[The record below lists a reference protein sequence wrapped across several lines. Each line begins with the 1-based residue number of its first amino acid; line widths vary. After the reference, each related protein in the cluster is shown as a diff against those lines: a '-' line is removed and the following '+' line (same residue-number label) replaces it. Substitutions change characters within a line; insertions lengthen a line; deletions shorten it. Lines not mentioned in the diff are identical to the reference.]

1 MLRPLWAPL
10 APPQPRRLGGW
21 RQRLEAEA
29 LDAAVAGEGRGISRL
44 FGRHLLAWGEG
55 KMSAAEL
62 QNLAECGVHD
72 GFEHPMLSRLAQLRG
87 GQHAQA
93 SLIELLGTT
102 GVPRVISAFPGEFVS
117 HGVLPSSWIRLLHAY
132 PHEFRLR
139 LGAEKTKL
147 RGFWR
152 DFLNRPANADLRANH
167 PIIGG
172 MGIDELETVIPL
184 TMHADA
190 GPYSKTSACYV
201 VSFASLVGVG
211 EAKLTKFICAS
222 YVQRSGQMDDS
233 LWWHHVLEDM
243 TALGS
248 GYVGGRAVARDSDGT
263 LWRGALVFVKCD
275 EDVRANDFG
284 LTHFSGRNE
293 VCPDCLANRTTRP
306 FTDMTVDAAWRR
318 GEGMSFDVYKA
329 RAREPHHPLV
339 ANAHF
344 CHRFF
349 FPIDIMHLL
358 ECKGVTPLVFGSTMT
373 LLLADARVGANKEER
388 LEAINAR
395 REQFYDA
402 RPGSNRLPKIM
413 ITNCTRDGW
422 GNLAGPA
429 YKAAKVRC
437 AAPFFRDVVFH
448 YCGSMSDRDQQL
460 RRVTASLDDLYSLLY
475 EAPMFPPDATVARVR
490 QLCLAFG
497 SAYQRLRELSR
508 RAGVFAFAVT
518 PKVHKVQ
525 HIPLL
530 TSCINPVRVQVYSEE
545 SMMGSVT
552 GTWRGSKN
560 GRYRQTVQKV
570 VLIKQI
576 TGVLLRFE
584 LHIDGHDH

>member
-1 MLRPLWAPL
+1 MLRALWATL
-10 APPQPRRLGGW
+10 APPQPRRRGGW
-21 RQRLEAEA
+21 RQQLVAAEA
-29 LDAAVAGEGRGISRL
+29 DAAAADEDRGISRL
-44 FGRHLLAWGEG
+44 FGNHLLSWCEG
-55 KMSAAEL
+55 GMSAARL
-62 QNLAECGVHD
+62 QHLAASGAAD
-72 GFEHPMLSRLAQLRG
+72 GLEHPMLARMAQLRE
-87 GQHAQA
+87 GQNAQA

-102 GVPRVISAFPGEFVS
+102 GVPRILSAFPGEFVS
-117 HGVLPSSWIRLLHAY
+117 HGVLPSSWFSLLRAY

-152 DFLNRPANADLRANH
+152 DFLSRPANADLRANH

-201 VSFASLVGVG
+201 VSFGSLVGVG
-211 EAKLTKFICAS
+211 EAKLTKFMCAS

-233 LWWHHVLEDM
+233 LWWHRVLEDM
-243 TALGS
+243 AALGS
-248 GYVGGRAVARDSDGT
+248 GHVGGRAVARDSDGT

-284 LTHFSGRNE
+284 LTHFSGGNE

-306 FTDMTVDAAWRR
+306 FTDMTEGAAWRR

-358 ECKGVTPLVFGSTMT
+358 ECKGVTLLVFGSAMMW
-373 LLLADARVGANKEER
+373 LLADARVGANKEER

-402 RPGSNRLPKIM
+402 R
-413 ITNCTRDGW
+413 
-422 GNLAGPA
+422 
-429 YKAAKVRC
+429 C

-448 YCGSMSDRDQQL
+448 YCGSMHDRDQQL
-460 RRVTASLDDLYSLLY
+460 RRLTAALDDLYTLLY
-475 EAPMFPPDATVARVR
+475 DAPMFPPDATVVRVR

-497 SAYQRLRELSR
+497 SACQRLRELSR

-518 PKVHKVQ
+518 PKVHEVQ

-560 GRYRQTVQKV
+560 GRCRQTVQKV
-570 VLIKQI
+570 VLIKQV
-576 TGVLLRFE
+576 TGLLLRFE
-584 LHIDGHDH
+584 LDT